1 MRAVNTAMNNV
12 ARLWRGELTLEVAF
26 WNWAVVGGLFINLVS
41 SAMFLLL
48 LLSDQLI
55 AALIIGYGFSL
66 PYNILVFVGVW
77 RSAEQYT
84 GEQRWAELAKI
95 ATAIGI
101 LLLSIT

>member
-1 MRAVNTAMNNV
+1 MRAVSIAMNNV
-12 ARLWRGELTLEVAF
+12 VRLWRGELTLEVAF
-26 WNWAVVGGLFINLVS
+26 WNWAVLGGLFINLVS
-41 SAMFLLL
+41 SALFLLL

-66 PYNILVFVGVW
+66 PYNILAFVGVW

-95 ATAIGI
+95 ATAIGM

>member
-1 MRAVNTAMNNV
+1 MTAVNTAINHV
-12 ARLWRGELTLEVAF
+12 VRLWRGELTLEVAF
-26 WNWAVVGGLFINLVS
+26 WNWAVLGGLFVNLVS
-41 SAMFLLL
+41 SALFLLL

-77 RSAEQYT
+77 RSADRYT
-84 GEQRWAELAKI
+84 GDQRWAELARI